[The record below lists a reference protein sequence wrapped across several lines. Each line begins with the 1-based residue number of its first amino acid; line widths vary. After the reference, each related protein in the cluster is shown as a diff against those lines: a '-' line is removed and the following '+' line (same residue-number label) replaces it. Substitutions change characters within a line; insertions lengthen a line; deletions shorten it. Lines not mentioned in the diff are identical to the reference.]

1 LIGGID
7 MFKDIIDKNSELGYR
22 YFDQSGVGYLR
33 ALLRIPK
40 NYEKIELILDED
52 LKDIDILKKDNKNIE
67 KLEKY
72 FKKAKEFLGELII
85 AKEKTQREEEKVI
98 EKEIKELEKD
108 LKKKEISQEE
118 YDFGMKI
125 LMKPQMDDLSYLK
138 NKFEEF
144 DNEIKRELKK
154 EIEEDDEIETKF
166 NEEPTEIEL
175 KKIEDEDI
183 EDFNFEDFEKNPA
196 YFEDKNQR
204 FWSFN
209 EYATI
214 YEEMNQ
220 QQDQKKQQQTPQEKQ
235 IDIKRQ
241 QLRKQAIA
249 AIITKNKK
257 TGKVLNPNELNKM
270 SDDELTALVGA
281 D

>member
-1 LIGGID
+1 MIGGID

-33 ALLRIPK
+33 SLLRIPK
-40 NYEKIELILDED
+40 NYEKIESILDED
-52 LKDIDILKKDNKNIE
+52 IKIIDILKKDNKNIE

-85 AKEKTQREEEKVI
+85 AKEKTEEEEAKVI

-154 EIEEDDEIETKF
+154 DIEEDDEIETKY

-220 QQDQKKQQQTPQEKQ
+220 QQDQKKIQTPQEKQ
-235 IDIKRQ
+235 ISVKREQ
-241 QLRKQAIA
+241 IRKQAIA

-257 TGKVLNPNELNKM
+257 NGKQINQNLLNNL
-270 SDDELTALVGA
+270 SDDELVALVQA